1 MLWQQQLGLEWE
13 APLAHKPPKKEQMP
27 SFEKAMALIYG
38 SSFDNSNKKPEP
50 ARNSTVVLPKKFA
63 EGQKT
68 SEDHIIEQKLL
79 KTIFRAIA
87 DNSGFLIEG
96 KLKVLLKP
104 YADTERT
111 LVNLDAVFNALGIFR
126 SNEIDYIKQYFV
138 KYIMCKKCNKNPCP
152 DSMNYDEARKSSPDE
167 ESSECLQLVVYTGC
181 AENDH
186 EFEITPMNVFKALCQ
201 FTKEHTTSL
210 DQ

>member
-1 MLWQQQLGLEWE
+1 MPQS
-13 APLAHKPPKKEQMP
+13 PPKKEQMP
-27 SFEKAMALIYG
+27 SYEKAMLLIYG
-38 SSFDNSNKKPEP
+38 SVDIENKKPDA
-50 ARNSTVVLPKKFA
+50 ARASTVVLPSKL
-63 EGQKT
+63 QDSQRT
-68 SEDHIIEQKLL
+68 SVDQIIEQKLL

-96 KLKVLLKP
+96 KLKDLLQP
-104 YADTERT
+104 YAETERT

-126 SNEIDYIKQYFV
+126 SDEIDYIKQYFV
-138 KYIMCKKCNKNPCP
+138 EYIMCKKCVKNPCP
-152 DSMNYDEARKSSPDE
+152 KLLEDEDDDRKSSPDE
-167 ESSECLQLVVYTGC
+167 ESSDLSRQLVVYTGC
-181 AENDH
+181 ADNDH